1 MQFKAVSASVLNI
14 LNQVTSDRIFI
25 LLLLTYQKQLVLFL
39 LHRVVLSNS
48 IPKSTVIMERVVLY
62 NTER

>member
-1 MQFKAVSASVLNI
+1 MQFNAVSASVLNI
-14 LNQVTSDRIFI
+14 LNQVTSDHIFI
-25 LLLLTYQKQLVLFL
+25 LLLLTYQKQLILFL

>member
-1 MQFKAVSASVLNI
+1 MQFNAVSASVLNI